1 MVVPEETGHQPVNKN
16 VPKTGNKQEVMII
29 DELVFFF
36 RTFASPKWG
45 WNLRPGRRR
54 PGKPGGNGPLI
65 IKRLN
70 LLIMMRVNILIMMR
84 VTNEHLDC

>member
-65 IKRLN
+65 IMRL
-70 LLIMMRVNILIMMR
+70 NILIMMMR
-84 VTNEHLDC
+84 LNNFH